1 MPADFL
7 TVLDRHVSVTDR
19 LSHNLQ
25 LVASCLL
32 SAGKQGSDQTKAK
45 ILQRWLNDPVYRRFD
60 QITSCCPGCTDA
72 TLTLTLPN
80 KKVGRWPTVLR

>member
-7 TVLDRHVSVTDR
+7 TILDRHVSVTDR
-19 LSHNLQ
+19 LSHDLQ

-32 SAGKQGSDQTKAK
+32 STGEQCSDQTKAK

-60 QITSCCPGCTDA
+60 QIPSFCPDYSGATFTSI
-72 TLTLTLPN
+72 LPN

>member
-1 MPADFL
+1 MTADFL
-7 TVLDRHVSVTDR
+7 TILDRHLPVLDR
-19 LSHNLQ
+19 LSHDLQ

-32 SAGKQGSDQTKAK
+32 SAGKQCSDQTKAK

-60 QITSCCPGCTDA
+60 QIPSFCPGCTDA
-72 TLTLTLPN
+72 TLTLILPN